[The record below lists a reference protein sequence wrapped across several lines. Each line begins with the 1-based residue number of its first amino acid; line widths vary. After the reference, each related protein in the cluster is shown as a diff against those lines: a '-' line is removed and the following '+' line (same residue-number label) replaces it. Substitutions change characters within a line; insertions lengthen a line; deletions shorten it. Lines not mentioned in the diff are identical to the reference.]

1 MQKENESMGFLDQRS
16 GPTTT
21 AQSAAVSCSFGPR
34 LVLLG
39 IMERGDKG
47 SLRPRLWWGY
57 IVDKQGHGQIHA
69 RAMDAVRCSAV
80 RRRVSRHV
88 AIPGAAEMGIGSQ
101 MKVQT

>member
-1 MQKENESMGFLDQRS
+1 MGFLDQRS
-16 GPTTT
+16 DPTTT
-21 AQSAAVSCSFGPR
+21 AQSAAVSRSFGPR
-34 LVLLG
+34 LVLLS

-69 RAMDAVRCSAV
+69 RAMDAVWCSAV
-80 RRRVSRHV
+80 RRRRVSRHV

-101 MKVQT
+101 MKVRT